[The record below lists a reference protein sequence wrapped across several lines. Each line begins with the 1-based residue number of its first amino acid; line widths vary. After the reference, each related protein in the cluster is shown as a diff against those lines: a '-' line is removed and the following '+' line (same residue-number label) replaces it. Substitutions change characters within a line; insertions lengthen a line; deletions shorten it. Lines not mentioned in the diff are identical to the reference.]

1 MLSTLSDF
9 LGKGTSLLLVL
20 FLLKPILEFCF
31 LKIVLARECAGFVDI
46 FFHQV
51 LLSEL
56 RRVFKLLIYTIEKDT
71 TALLQ
76 EPLLLSLPFLEV
88 DELSIF
94 AAEYE
99 L

>member
-1 MLSTLSDF
+1 MLSALSDF
-9 LGKGTSLLLVL
+9 FGKSTSLLFVL
-20 FLLKPILEFCF
+20 FLLEPILEFRLF
-31 LKIVLARECAGFVDI
+31 KIVLARECAGFVDI
-46 FFHQV
+46 FFYQV

-56 RRVFKLLIYTIEKDT
+56 RRVFELLIYAIEKDA

-94 AAEYE
+94 TAECE